1 MIHLRVRTLK
11 SNALILF
18 FIACGLIL
26 MLDRLPQAQTVPQDR
41 ISSPIDSSSLSVVQ
55 HNISPLAKP
64 QFDQGEV
71 EGSFKLSHMT
81 MHFKLTESQQD
92 ALNTLLRQ
100 QQDPASANYHQWLT
114 PEQYA
119 GRFGLS
125 QSDFAKVVAWLE
137 QQGFSI
143 DETARS
149 RSWVAF
155 TGVAEQV
162 AAAFHTEIH
171 RYSVGGLT
179 HYANAVEPSVPSALA
194 GVVEGIRSLDD
205 FRPEAKSIRRRISA
219 GPNPRFTSSTS
230 GNHYVAPAD
239 FATIYDVQSLYNT
252 GITGAGVK
260 IAVMGQTDITV
271 NDITEFRAAAGLP
284 ADNPTVVDTPAH
296 VAITSSGDLTEADLD
311 LEWSGA
317 VARNAAIIYVNSGNS
332 ANGAF
337 DSLTYAIDNKI
348 APVISISY
356 GGCEQIEGATTVT
369 TIQTMLEQASA
380 QGETVVGA
388 AGDAGATDCD
398 NINPAAP
405 TDIATN
411 GLAVDFPASSPN
423 VTGVGGT
430 EFYNDGTTGA
440 NAYWSGSDNST
451 TQGSALSYIPEMVW
465 NDTATAGELSAGGG
479 GASIFFTKPVW
490 QTGTGVPND
499 DARDVPDVAISAS
512 PDHDPYLICSS
523 DYTNQDT
530 GVTDC
535 TSGFRASDQ
544 TLDVVGG
551 SSVGPPT
558 FSGIVALI
566 VQKTGSA
573 QGNINQILYPLAAA
587 APGAFHDITNGNN
600 QEPCQAG
607 SIDCPNGGQIGFV
620 AGPGYEQASG
630 LGSIDAFN
638 LVSKWTSVKP
648 HTGATPDFALSSSP
662 ATLTV
667 AAGAST
673 SATLTV
679 VPNNGFAG
687 TVSVACSVPSALSGV
702 TCSLSPTT
710 LGSTGTTSLS
720 VAASTSARVHGVTR
734 LFTPGWPQA
743 LLLLAFSLIFG
754 AAGLG
759 AVKPR
764 WTFRAANTLPRLAWL
779 AIMIACLVA
788 FSVSCGGGG
797 STSTT
802 TTTTTTPSE
811 TGSVSVTATSGSLSH
826 TVQVGVTVD

>member
-1 MIHLRVRTLK
+1 
-11 SNALILF
+11 
-18 FIACGLIL
+18 
-26 MLDRLPQAQTVPQDR
+26 
-41 ISSPIDSSSLSVVQ
+41 
-55 HNISPLAKP
+55 
-64 QFDQGEV
+64 
-71 EGSFKLSHMT
+71 MT

-92 ALNTLLRQ
+92 ALNTLMLQ
-100 QQDPASANYHQWLT
+100 QQNPASANYHQWLT

-119 GRFGLS
+119 GSFGLS
-125 QSDFAKVVAWLE
+125 QSDFARAVAWLQ

-155 TGVAEQV
+155 SGTADQV
-162 AAAFHTEIH
+162 TAAFHTEIH
-171 RYSVGGLT
+171 RYSVAGRI
-179 HYANAVEPSVPSALA
+179 HYANATEPSIPTALA

-205 FRPEAKSIRRRISA
+205 FRPAPKSIRRRISA
-219 GPNPRFTSSTS
+219 TPNPRFTSSVS
-230 GNHYVAPAD
+230 GDHFIAPAD

-252 GITGAGVK
+252 GITGSGVK
-260 IAVMGQTDITV
+260 IAVMGQTDIVV

-284 ADNPTVVDTPAH
+284 ANNPTVVDTPAH
-296 VAITSSGDLTEADLD
+296 IAITSSGDLTEADLD

-317 VARNAAIIYVNSGNS
+317 VARNASITYVNSGNS

-337 DSLTYAIDNKI
+337 DSLAYAIDNNV

-369 TIQTMLEQASA
+369 AIQTMLEQATA

-398 NINPAAP
+398 NIDPSAP

-430 EFYNDGTTGA
+430 EFYNDTTTGG
-440 NAYWSGSDNST
+440 NSYWSASNNST
-451 TQGSALSYIPEMVW
+451 TQGSAVSYIPEMVW
-465 NDTATAGELSAGGG
+465 NDTAADGELSGGGG

-490 QTGTGVPND
+490 QTGTGVPSD
-499 DARDVPDVAISAS
+499 DARDVPDITISAS

-523 DYTNQDT
+523 DYTNQDS

-544 TLDVVGG
+544 TLDVIGG

-573 QGNINQILYPLAAA
+573 QGNVNAILYPLAAA
-587 APGAFHDITNGNN
+587 VPDAFHDITNGNN
-600 QEPCQAG
+600 QEPCEMG
-607 SIDCPNGGQIGFV
+607 SIDCPSGGQIGFV
-620 AGPGYEQASG
+620 AGPGYDQASG
-630 LGSIDAFN
+630 LGSYDAFN

-648 HTGATPDFALSSSP
+648 HTGATPDFAFSSNP
-662 ATLTV
+662 ATVSV

-679 VPNNGFAG
+679 VPNNGFTG
-687 TVSVACSVPSALSGV
+687 TVTVACSVASALSGV
-702 TCSLSPTT
+702 TCSVSPSTIA
-710 LGSTGTTSLS
+710 STGTTSLTVS
-720 VAASTSARVHGVTR
+720 ASTGAGLHGLMR
-734 LFTPGWPQA
+734 FFGPGWPQA

-754 AAGLG
+754 EVGLA

-764 WTFRAANTLPRLAWL
+764 WALPKATTVPRLAWL
-779 AIMIACLVA
+779 AILMACLVA
-788 FSVSCGGGG
+788 ASVSCGGGG
-797 STSTT
+797 SSSTT
-802 TTTTTTPSE
+802 TTTTTTTSE
-811 TGSVSVTATSGSLSH
+811 TGNVSITATSGSLTH
-826 TVQVGVTVD
+826 TVQVGVSVD

>member
-1 MIHLRVRTLK
+1 
-11 SNALILF
+11 
-18 FIACGLIL
+18 
-26 MLDRLPQAQTVPQDR
+26 
-41 ISSPIDSSSLSVVQ
+41 
-55 HNISPLAKP
+55 
-64 QFDQGEV
+64 
-71 EGSFKLSHMT
+71 
-81 MHFKLTESQQD
+81 
-92 ALNTLLRQ
+92 
-100 QQDPASANYHQWLT
+100 
-114 PEQYA
+114 
-119 GRFGLS
+119 
-125 QSDFAKVVAWLE
+125 
-137 QQGFSI
+137 
-143 DETARS
+143 
-149 RSWVAF
+149 
-155 TGVAEQV
+155 
-162 AAAFHTEIH
+162 
-171 RYSVGGLT
+171 
-179 HYANAVEPSVPSALA
+179 
-194 GVVEGIRSLDD
+194 
-205 FRPEAKSIRRRISA
+205 
-219 GPNPRFTSSTS
+219 
-230 GNHYVAPAD
+230 
-239 FATIYDVQSLYNT
+239 
-252 GITGAGVK
+252 
-260 IAVMGQTDITV
+260 
-271 NDITEFRAAAGLP
+271 
-284 ADNPTVVDTPAH
+284 
-296 VAITSSGDLTEADLD
+296 
-311 LEWSGA
+311 
-317 VARNAAIIYVNSGNS
+317 
-332 ANGAF
+332 
-337 DSLTYAIDNKI
+337 
-348 APVISISY
+348 
-356 GGCEQIEGATTVT
+356 
-369 TIQTMLEQASA
+369 
-380 QGETVVGA
+380 
-388 AGDAGATDCD
+388 
-398 NINPAAP
+398 
-405 TDIATN
+405 
-411 GLAVDFPASSPN
+411 

-430 EFYNDGTTGA
+430 EFYNDTTTGA
-440 NAYWSGSDNST
+440 NAYWSGSDNSA

-499 DARDVPDVAISAS
+499 DARDVPDLAIGAS

-551 SSVGPPT
+551 SSIGPPT

-573 QGNINQILYPLAAA
+573 QGNINEILCRLAAA
-587 APGAFHDITNGNN
+587 AAGAFHDIANGNN

-620 AGPGYEQASG
+620 AGPGYDQASG
-630 LGSIDAFN
+630 LGSIEAFN

-679 VPNNGFAG
+679 VPNNGFTG
-687 TVSVACSVPSALSGV
+687 SVSVACSMPSTLSGV

-720 VAASTSARVHGVTR
+720 VAASTSAGVHGVTR
-734 LFTPGWPQA
+734 FFTPGWPQA

-764 WTFRAANTLPRLAWL
+764 WTLRAANTLPRFAWL
-779 AIMIACLVA
+779 AIMIACLLA
-788 FSVSCGGGG
+788 ASVSCGGGG
-797 STSTT
+797 STSTTT